1 MDRSVVLAA
10 PTKMIIPVIKV
21 VGMSCNLRCT
31 YCFYHARDQLVGNV
45 MSLSLVEK
53 FIREYLELFSGEIC
67 LNWHGGEPLLAGV
80 EFFEKVVEYES
91 QYAGPQHKI
100 QNTIQTNGILIN
112 DNWAK
117 FFKRNDFGVGV
128 SIDGD
133 QQSHDRFRK
142 TKNNRGSF
150 RRVLKG
156 IETLRRHDIDPGI
169 IQTVVSQNSAET
181 TRNFHFLVK
190 ELKCAHLGVNFFV
203 DQDGVNAEMIGCSVT
218 NKDME
223 KIMRDY
229 FELWLQCDDPQL
241 RIREIDN
248 IICGVTGKRAT
259 TCIWN
264 GSCANFICLNF
275 NGNVYPFCDRMSNR
289 DDLIIGNLG
298 KSSLRE
304 ILNSRGRIK
313 HIEAVNE
320 LPEDCL
326 NCKWL
331 NACRNGCPSQ
341 RTEGLAGRYIFCDA
355 RKALFE
361 YVEKRVAELTPET
374 NGNEKEEKSS

>member
-1 MDRSVVLAA
+1 M
-10 PTKMIIPVIKV
+10 PVIKV

-31 YCFYHARDQLVGNV
+31 YCFYHTRDQSIGNV

-53 FIREYLELFSGEIC
+53 FIREYLELFCGEIC

-91 QYAGPQHKI
+91 RYAGPQHKI
-100 QNTIQTNGILIN
+100 QNTVQTNGILIN

-128 SIDGD
+128 SIDGN
-133 QQSHDRFRK
+133 QESHDRFRK

-150 RRVLKG
+150 RRALKG
-156 IETLRRHDIDPGI
+156 IETLRRHGIDPGI
-169 IQTVVSQNSAET
+169 IQTVVSQSSAET
-181 TRNFHFLVK
+181 ARNFHFLVK
-190 ELKCAHLGVNFFV
+190 ELECPHLGINFFV
-203 DQDGVNAEMIGCSVT
+203 DQDGVNAEMVGCSVT

-248 IICGVTGKRAT
+248 IICGVMDKRAT

-264 GSCANFICLNF
+264 GSCANFICLDF
-275 NGNVYPFCDRMSNR
+275 NGNIYPFCDRMSHR

-304 ILNSRGRIK
+304 ILNSRERLK
-313 HIEAVNE
+313 HIKAISE

-326 NCKWL
+326 NCEWL

-341 RTEGLAGRYIFCDA
+341 RTEGLAGRYIFCAA

-361 YVEKRVAELTPET
+361 YIGKRVAELTPET
-374 NGNEKEEKSS
+374 NGNKKEEKSS